1 MAAPLSPSRIVY
13 GFTSAGDPDIS
24 PDGSRIAYTVS
35 TADAET
41 KAVSSQ
47 VWACDLDG
55 SNPRRLTWTG
65 ERNSGARWSPD
76 GSQLAFVSNRV
87 PGSGLFVM
95 LMDGG
100 EARELSR
107 HVQAIGDLAWSPDG
121 SRIAYAT
128 VVDPANPD
136 DKPSAAGP
144 PTVRVTSRIDYK
156 QDNRGYLGDARRQ
169 LFVVDVATGER
180 RQVTT
185 EAVDH
190 QFPAWSPDGT
200 RLLAGVST
208 HNGMRSKLRIIP
220 AAGGDPIEIG
230 WERGNAGAWAWSPD
244 GSRIVFSGEPRQTYQ
259 PDYYVYDVA
268 SQDLRQVTQ
277 DLPCFPASGFPT
289 IEAPSM
295 PVWIDDRRILF
306 SAYHHAS
313 SGLWELGVDSGE
325 LQPVEGSQCIRSGF
339 SMDAAHRHVVQGY
352 SSLET
357 TGELWV
363 FDRETGEAKVI
374 TRYSKPVL
382 GKTPMAAWER
392 FDVAR
397 AGRVIE
403 AWVLRPADFDPA
415 KKYPVI
421 LDIHGGPNGYYGYAF
436 NAMQQ
441 CLATNGFVVVFCN
454 PGGSTSYGREF
465 TQLVTRDWGGEDY
478 LDLMA
483 VLDEALKRPYCDAE
497 RAGIWGYS
505 YGGYMTAW
513 TIAQNHRFK
522 AAVCGAPCF
531 DLEAMYGT
539 SDISHEFGELQ
550 WGGPP
555 HQAREWYATHS
566 PSQIAHNTRTPTL
579 IIQGEADDRCP
590 VGQGEAMFVA
600 LKKAGVE
607 TEFARYPGGSHL
619 FMRAGPPA
627 QREDA
632 LARVLAWFQ
641 SHLA

>member
-220 AAGGDPIEIG
+220 AAGGEPIEIG
-230 WERGNAGAWAWSPD
+230 WERGNAGTWAWSPD
-244 GSRIVFSGEPRQTYQ
+244 GSRIVFSGEPHQTYQ

-289 IEAPSM
+289 IEAPPM
-295 PVWIDDRRILF
+295 P
-306 SAYHHAS
+306 A
-313 SGLWELGVDSGE
+313 
-325 LQPVEGSQCIRSGF
+325 
-339 SMDAAHRHVVQGY
+339 
-352 SSLET
+352 
-357 TGELWV
+357 
-363 FDRETGEAKVI
+363 
-374 TRYSKPVL
+374 
-382 GKTPMAAWER
+382 
-392 FDVAR
+392 
-397 AGRVIE
+397 
-403 AWVLRPADFDPA
+403 
-415 KKYPVI
+415 
-421 LDIHGGPNGYYGYAF
+421 
-436 NAMQQ
+436 
-441 CLATNGFVVVFCN
+441 
-454 PGGSTSYGREF
+454 
-465 TQLVTRDWGGEDY
+465 
-478 LDLMA
+478 
-483 VLDEALKRPYCDAE
+483 
-497 RAGIWGYS
+497 
-505 YGGYMTAW
+505 
-513 TIAQNHRFK
+513 
-522 AAVCGAPCF
+522 
-531 DLEAMYGT
+531 
-539 SDISHEFGELQ
+539 
-550 WGGPP
+550 
-555 HQAREWYATHS
+555 
-566 PSQIAHNTRTPTL
+566 
-579 IIQGEADDRCP
+579 
-590 VGQGEAMFVA
+590 
-600 LKKAGVE
+600 
-607 TEFARYPGGSHL
+607 
-619 FMRAGPPA
+619 
-627 QREDA
+627 
-632 LARVLAWFQ
+632 
-641 SHLA
+641 